1 MKTRQERI
9 AIKIMPNGTIR
20 PFDSLKKTLIS
31 EWQIQS
37 VNAIADTILT
47 NGNAKIWVKKSGQ

>member
-1 MKTRQERI
+1 
-9 AIKIMPNGTIR
+9 MPNGTIR
-20 PFDSLKKTLIS
+20 PFDSVKKTLIS

-47 NGNAKIWVKKSGQ
+47 NGNAKIWVKKSGR